1 MTVFLWVNLY
11 SLASLS
17 WYSSTSL
24 IHWDML
30 CLQKTTGFRFI
41 LICLIVR
48 FVEVRSGQ
56 RKYNSFESRG
66 RCDNHDDINNIENG
80 GFSRT
85 IRTGNRF
92 LLMSP
97 IRHMKFSAPEIVYN
111 LALKEEHDAR
121 EKCHCHLQHFTNT
134 WLKRKVTFT
143 IQKYLILTHE
153 KGSKGRITSNLSL

>member
-1 MTVFLWVNLY
+1 MTIFLWVNFH
-11 SLASLS
+11 SLAPLS
-17 WYSSTSL
+17 WYSSASL
-24 IHWDML
+24 ILWDML
-30 CLQKTTGFRFI
+30 CLRNNTGSRFI

-48 FVEVRSGQ
+48 FVEVRSSH

-66 RCDNHDDINNIENG
+66 RCANHDDINNIENG

-92 LLMSP
+92 LLMLP
-97 IRHMKFSAPEIVYN
+97 IRHMKFSAPEVVYN

-121 EKCHCHLQHFTNT
+121 EKCSGLLKDFTNT

-143 IQKYLILTHE
+143 IQKYLILTH
-153 KGSKGRITSNLSL
+153 I